1 MGFVHE
7 AISDVQ
13 VLPIWVEYVKAL
25 GTPTVAL
32 LASIVAA
39 FIAYRQWRTA
49 RNKLKLDFFDRRM
62 EIYNCA
68 VQLINLTYYPLPIDE
83 DGIIELANKLD
94 GAHWLLDRKL
104 AAHLHSLAQ
113 RCYDGARKDDLKLT
127 GMTQGE
133 KLFAAKL
140 IMAEEKEKTNLE
152 REALDKLFAPFL
164 QVTH

>member
-1 MGFVHE
+1 MNLVSQAE
-7 AISDVQ
+7 N
-13 VLPIWVEYVKAL
+13 LPLWVEYVKAL

-83 DGIIELANKLD
+83 DGIIELAHKLD
-94 GAHWLLDRKL
+94 GAHWLLNRKL
-104 AAHLHSLAQ
+104 AAHLQWLAE
-113 RCYDGARKDDLKLT
+113 RCYDSAFKDDVPLR
-127 GMTQGE
+127 GMTQE
-133 KLFAAKL
+133 AKIFAAKL
-140 IMAEEKEKTNLE
+140 IMADEKEEVILE
-152 REALDKLFAPFL
+152 LKALDKLFTPFL